1 MKKISFL
8 FIIAASFI
16 ACNNL
21 TQSEETQETVAGRY
35 GDSTWTTEVALT
47 GEEMMDSLAAND
59 SVYVTVSG
67 NIKAACQ
74 AKGCWMS
81 MDIAGN
87 EMFVKFKD
95 YSFFV
100 PKNSAE
106 HNATIRGWAY
116 LDTVSVKDQ
125 LEYAKDAEATKE
137 EINAITAPQIELTF
151 TAEGVIID

>member
-137 EINAITAPQIELTF
+137 EINAITAPKIELTF